1 MLKMTAVVVA
11 VAAAAILA
19 LAAMQ
24 PDVFRVQRSATINAP
39 AAKVFPLI
47 DDFRRWTAWSPFET
61 MDPAMRRTY
70 GTTSAGPGATYAWDS
85 DGRAGAG
92 RMTIAESTAPTKVAI
107 VLDFTRPLEN
117 RALATFRLAPQG
129 DATLV
134 TWTMEAPNGF
144 LSKVLHVFFDAEK
157 LVGDDF
163 ARGLAGLKAVAEK
176 S

>member
-1 MLKMTAVVVA
+1 M
-11 VAAAAILA
+11 
-19 LAAMQ
+19 
-24 PDVFRVQRSATINAP
+24 
-39 AAKVFPLI
+39 
-47 DDFRRWTAWSPFET
+47 
-61 MDPAMRRTY
+61 
-70 GTTSAGPGATYAWDS
+70 
-85 DGRAGAG
+85 
-92 RMTIAESTAPTKVAI
+92 
-107 VLDFTRPLEN
+107 LDFTRPLEN